1 MVWWTIGPSQVKLSM
16 GDEMKMKCTNKKMDV
31 PASTAAT
38 NSGAKWR
45 CCAEG
50 CANGYGDG
58 RMTELFRM
66 ISVMGIMPE
75 HCLGI
80 VGAVCE
86 TGVYLNYL
94 TLSSNEFKT
103 T

>member
-1 MVWWTIGPSQVKLSM
+1 VVWWTIGPSQVKLSI

-31 PASTAAT
+31 PASTAAM

-66 ISVMGIMPE
+66 INFPSWGS
-75 HCLGI
+75 CRSI
-80 VGAVCE
+80 VWASLALCVKLE
-86 TGVYLNYL
+86 F
-94 TLSSNEFKT
+94 TLIT
-103 T
+103 